1 MTIDHEELSASFESL
16 IKRRNMDGL
25 RLGAL
30 LVSLMFPLF
39 WILDWVTM
47 PHWAP
52 VTFWL
57 RLFGIFYS
65 LAIWVSTVRCRR
77 HISRHTN
84 AVAVSLGLLI
94 GCLIAIMAWLDDGYE
109 SPYYA
114 GLNLVILGVSFLF
127 AWPLRLSI
135 GFNVM
140 LYGFYMGPLVTEHMP
155 IDDLGVAIT
164 NQFFLLSTILISIVA
179 QQYQLAQERKDFL
192 DIRKHQ
198 RLLQHAE
205 ILAATDPLTGLYNRR
220 HFFTLSTYELQRA
233 LRLNQ
238 HLSVLTIDVD
248 YFKQINDT
256 HGHQIG
262 DEILR
267 LAADAFQSNLRE
279 QDILAR
285 IGGDEFVALLP
296 DTNVQQAA
304 SVAERIGQSVQTI
317 SINFMQPH
325 LQVTVSIGV
334 ARLATDI
341 TDLHSLLLR
350 SDEALYAAKRAGRAR
365 VYIWSSDVQPASIL
379 AE

>member
-1 MTIDHEELSASFESL
+1 MTIDHKELSASFESL

-25 RLGAL
+25 RLGAF
-30 LVSLMFPLF
+30 LVTLMFPLF

-57 RLFGIFYS
+57 RLLGIFYS
-65 LAIWVSTVRCRR
+65 LAIWVTTIRCRR
-77 HISRHTN
+77 HISRRTN

-135 GFNVM
+135 GFNVL
-140 LYGFYMGPLVTEHMP
+140 LYGFYMGPLVTGHVA
-155 IDDLGVAIT
+155 IDDLGVAIS

-198 RLLQHAE
+198 QLLQHAE
-205 ILAATDPLTGLYNRR
+205 ILASTDPLTGLYNRR

-233 LRLNQ
+233 LRLDQ

-267 LAADAFQSNLRE
+267 LAADVFQSNLRE

-304 SVAERIGQSVQTI
+304 SVAERIRQSVQTI
-317 SINFMQPH
+317 SINFRQPH

-334 ARLATDI
+334 APLATDI